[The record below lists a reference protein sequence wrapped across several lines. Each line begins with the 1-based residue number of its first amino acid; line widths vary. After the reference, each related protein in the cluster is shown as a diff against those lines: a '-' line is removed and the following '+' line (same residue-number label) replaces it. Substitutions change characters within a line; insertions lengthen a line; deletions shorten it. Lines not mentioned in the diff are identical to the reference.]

1 MRLFRIFEKNNSN
14 VKDMKIINTNIKD
27 LKIISHKRYSDSRG
41 TLRETYNKKIINW
54 DKFVFEYTTI
64 SRKNVFR
71 GFHFQYKHQQ
81 SKIVTVV
88 KGKILD
94 YAIDL
99 RKNSKTFGKTF
110 SIILSESNCKSLY
123 IPRGFAH
130 AYFSI
135 QKSNVIQYKLSDYY
149 HPKFED
155 GINFNDKFIDIKLPK
170 KKVIVSKKDKQLNS
184 FQSFK
189 KKYKGL

>member
-1 MRLFRIFEKNNSN
+1 
-14 VKDMKIINTNIKD
+14 MKIINTGFKD
-27 LKIISHKRYSDSRG
+27 LKIIAHKRHSDSRG
-41 TLRETYNKKIINW
+41 SLRETYNKKIINW
-54 DKFVFEYTTI
+54 DKFIFEYATI
-64 SRKNVFR
+64 SKKNVLR

-81 SKIVTVV
+81 SKLITVI

-94 YAIDL
+94 WVIDL
-99 RKNSKTFGKTF
+99 RKNSSTFGRTF
-110 SIILSESNCKSLY
+110 SIILSENNCKSLY

-135 QKSNVIQYKLSDYY
+135 QKINVIYYKLSNYY
-149 HPKFED
+149 APKFED
-155 GINFNDKFIDIKLPK
+155 GIYYNDKDINAKWPKTKL
-170 KKVIVSKKDKQLNS
+170 IVSKKDKLLAS